1 MNFDFFNE
9 LSDKYLQ
16 TNFGRGIFLAGIVL
30 GMIANEESKNGGKSV
45 EDTPLYKQINFG
57 KMTLKEL
64 KKHLARTPELMK
76 AYNIEHSEMIKSLM
90 IEAGELILKDKAKD
104 LGVDGNFAFT
114 VAFMNSREYF
124 WSKIFK
130 KKEEQ

>member
-16 TNFGRGIFLAGIVL
+16 TNFGRGVFLSGIVL
-30 GMIANEESKNGGKSV
+30 GMIANEESESENKAV
-45 EDTPLYKQINFG
+45 ENAPLYKQINFG
-57 KMTLKEL
+57 KMSLREL
-64 KKHLARTPELMK
+64 KNHFSRIPELIK
-76 AYNIEHSEMIKSLM
+76 AYNIEHSEMIRSLAA
-90 IEAGELILKDKAKD
+90 EAGELILTDKAKD

-114 VAFMNSREYF
+114 VAFMNSRDYF
-124 WSKIFK
+124 WGKIFK